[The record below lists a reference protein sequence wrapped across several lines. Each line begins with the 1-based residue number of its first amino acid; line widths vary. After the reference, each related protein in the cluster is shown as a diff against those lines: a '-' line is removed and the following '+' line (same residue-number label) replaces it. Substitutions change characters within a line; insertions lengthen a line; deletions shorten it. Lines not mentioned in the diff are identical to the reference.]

1 MRVVE
6 KLNVEKRVVKDRV
19 IEMAMACKSTAEIR
33 QKVGCAHSSIRRFI
47 HEARAEGM
55 DIPDAPRQEKRDL
68 RPLTD
73 EILDKWASGRFTI
86 FDLADEYSGSA
97 YSVIRSFLDRCR
109 LNGDERAHTN
119 KRHQAMVLEV
129 AARDKADAIERA
141 RPPESPGRAR
151 EFGIMAGP
159 VIEKTYFSFG
169 GHMRVNRI
177 SLSAG
182 ISR

>member
-109 LNGDERAHTN
+109 LNGDPD
-119 KRHQAMVLEV
+119 LET
-129 AARDKADAIERA
+129 
-141 RPPESPGRAR
+141 GR
-151 EFGIMAGP
+151 
-159 VIEKTYFSFG
+159 
-169 GHMRVNRI
+169 
-177 SLSAG
+177 
-182 ISR
+182 